1 MPANVLVSARAI
13 VTAGFTKDVN
23 VAANNH
29 RRGIA
34 AAERGQIATRD
45 LAVLPHGA
53 RSNPVLLLNYCLR
66 IHQCASRSHKRMYES
81 PSAVKECVSNVYNK
95 SKLLFGLL
103 HCDSDAC

>member
-23 VAANNH
+23 VGATIIAVGLPQPSEARSQH
-29 RRGIA
+29 GI
-34 AAERGQIATRD
+34 

-81 PSAVKECVSNVYNK
+81 PSAVKECVSNVFNK